1 MLLTYLIISGC
12 LCIALAIALVYQHN
26 QNRKAD
32 RILATIYLQ
41 LKEVN
46 AKMEDHHNKLNA
58 IIAIAPLR
66 QKAVTR
72 QEAPQRGVR

>member
-1 MLLTYLIISGC
+1 MLLPYLIISGC

-32 RILATIYLQ
+32 RILAMIHVQ
-41 LKEVN
+41 LIEINKRID
-46 AKMEDHHNKLNA
+46 DHNNKLNA
-58 IIAIAPLR
+58 IIAIAPLK